1 MHSTDDSPR
10 ALRRS
15 LTRRD
20 LVVFGLLFIGPLA
33 PVGVFGVLD
42 AKANGAVALV
52 YVLATLAMA
61 CTAWSYAQMSR
72 VVPQAGSVFAYA
84 GEGLGRTLGF
94 MAGWMVMLDYLLIPA
109 VAYLFSGIALHA
121 LVPAV
126 PAWLFTVLAFTVTTL
141 LNISGVS
148 VAVRAGRIV
157 LIAEIAVLIVFIV
170 SAIVVLLQ
178 HGPSRGWTTPFTGVG
193 DGVAGAAASVPAVAG
208 AISIAV
214 LSFLGFDAIAS
225 FAEESAGDPRQV
237 GRAIVFCLLIAGAVF
252 VAQSYL
258 AAVLSAATPASLAAN
273 PAAHGTAFYDIVRG
287 AIGAWLATTLA
298 ITKAI
303 GPAFAAMTGQAA
315 AARLLFGMARE
326 GRLPRALARIDDRR
340 GVPTI
345 ALSVAAALTL
355 VVAVWAARRDDGLS
369 VLVSIVDVGALAAFT
384 LLHASVIGYF
394 VVQKRAAFTVTFI
407 VVPIIGA
414 LITVWVLI
422 AASALAQIV
431 GIAWCAIGT
440 VALLASRRSAA
451 R

>member
-1 MHSTDDSPR
+1 MLPTNDSPR

-15 LTRRD
+15 LTLRD
-20 LVVFGLLFIGPLA
+20 LVVLGLLFIGPLA

-42 AKANGAVALV
+42 ARANGAVALV

-72 VVPQAGSVFAYA
+72 VVPHAGSVFAYA
-84 GEGLGRTLGF
+84 GEGLGPSLGF

-126 PAWLFTVLAFTVTTL
+126 PAWVFTVLAFIVTTL
-141 LNISGVS
+141 LNISGVGI
-148 VAVRAGRIV
+148 AARAGRIV
-157 LIAEIAVLIVFIV
+157 LAAEIAVLLVFIV
-170 SAIVVLLQ
+170 SAIVVLVQ
-178 HGPSRGWTTPFTGVG
+178 HGPARGWATPFTGIS
-193 DGVAGAAASVPAVAG
+193 GAAPPVSAIAG

-225 FAEESAGDPRQV
+225 FAEESAGDARQV
-237 GRAIVFCLLIAGAVF
+237 GKAIVFCLMVAGTVF

-258 AAVLSAATPASLAAN
+258 ASVLSHTTPLSLAAN
-273 PAAHGTAFYDIVRG
+273 PAAQGTAFYDIARSAV
-287 AIGAWLATTLA
+287 GAWLATTLA

-326 GRLPRALARIDDRR
+326 GRLPRALARIDERR
-340 GVPTI
+340 GVPAT
-345 ALSVAAALTL
+345 ALAVAAALTL

-369 VLVSIVDVGALAAFT
+369 VLVSIVDVGALTAFT

-394 VVQKRAAFTVTFI
+394 VVRRHAAVSATYVI
-407 VVPIIGA
+407 VPVIGA
-414 LITVWVLI
+414 LITVWVLV
-422 AASALAQIV
+422 AASTLAQSV
-431 GIAWCAIGT
+431 GIAWCALGT
-440 VALLASRRSAA
+440 VALLASRRAAA